1 MRYLAVFRVA
11 LPAPE
16 EPVHVERKPNLE
28 ISLQPGPLE
37 FSYSVPITKYEPP
50 GVSMV
55 MGERRVRLPAD
66 SYLVIQVVGQ
76 SGILRSDMSDA
87 ALQVAETTSLLDLR
101 YSGIVAEKVY
111 EGTVNTPG
119 SALLMFEGPLTLTA
133 QPERDPKSVAAEL
146 AADHAA
152 LTKLSADRRERYR
165 LAARWFRRG
174 QDVPNP
180 VDKLLFWWVVLEIY
194 PGEGQ
199 GEKVVRKTRDL
210 LRERLYPDLTAGTVT
225 SKTRLGRIFG
235 LRGDIVHKGQ
245 AFVSPDQQDEFDEH
259 LDRLHAVAVTCLR
272 ILAGLAVGDE
282 LDKYVRE

>member
-16 EPVHVERKPNLE
+16 EPLHVEGKPNLE

-37 FSYSVPITKYEPP
+37 FSYSVPVTKYEPP
-50 GVSMV
+50 GATMA

-66 SYLVIQVVGQ
+66 SYLVIEVVGQ
-76 SGILRSDMSDA
+76 GGNPRIDMSDA
-87 ALQVAETTSLLDLR
+87 ALQVAETACLLELR
-101 YSGIVAEKVY
+101 YSGIIAEKVY

-119 SALLMFEGPLTLTA
+119 SAFLMNEGTFTLTA

-152 LTKLSADRRERYR
+152 LTDLAADQRERYR

-174 QDVPNP
+174 QDVRNP
-180 VDKLLFWWVVLEIY
+180 IDKLLYKWVVLEIY

-199 GEKVVRKTRDL
+199 GKKVVRKTRDL
-210 LRERLYPDLTAGTVT
+210 LRERLYPDLAPGTVT
-225 SKTRLGRIFG
+225 SKTGLGRIFD

-245 AFVSPDQQDEFDEH
+245 AFVSPDQQDEFDDH

-272 ILAGLAVGDE
+272 ILAGVAAGDE
-282 LDKYVRE
+282 LDKYVRK